1 MKHKKLIIIISSL
14 AVILFVV
21 GIVFAYL
28 TARSTIENNITIG
41 KNEIEVSEDFVPP
54 VVQTEDTRYKK
65 QISVANTGNVDCYI
79 RVYADFSD
87 ETIRANSYFSN
98 DTTAENATSA
108 ENYYSAKRD
117 ISDKDAYINHLPDG
131 WIFVPDD
138 SSETRLA
145 GYYYYT
151 KSVSFGKST
160 ENPLFTYVKT
170 TYAKLD
176 DVKQYDIIVYA
187 ESVQTTDS
195 NGNSYSDYKS
205 AWNDFLK

>member
-1 MKHKKLIIIISSL
+1 FPEWYRLTIVCLYSWVYFGFFEDIFYSSFFCLLFYHTCPLFYYIS
-14 AVILFVV
+14 
-21 GIVFAYL
+21 
-28 TARSTIENNITIG
+28 T
-41 KNEIEVSEDFVPP
+41 
-54 VVQTEDTRYKK
+54 
-65 QISVANTGNVDCYI
+65 
-79 RVYADFSD
+79 
-87 ETIRANSYFSN
+87 
-98 DTTAENATSA
+98 
-108 ENYYSAKRD
+108 
-117 ISDKDAYINHLPDG
+117 YINHLPDG

-145 GYYYYT
+145 GYYYT
-151 KSVSFGKST
+151 KSVSPGKST